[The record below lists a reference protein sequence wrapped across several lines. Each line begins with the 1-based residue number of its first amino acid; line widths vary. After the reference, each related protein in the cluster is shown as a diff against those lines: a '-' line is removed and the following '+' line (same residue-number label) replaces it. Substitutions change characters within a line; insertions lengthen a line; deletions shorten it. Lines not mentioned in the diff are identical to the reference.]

1 MIMAYTLADHKRR
14 FVHSPTGYYTLTAEM
29 LPNVSQFAWQL
40 LRDLPRKVRHVA
52 ERGWL
57 KVANGVPVH
66 AYDGMHDKV
75 RANAWL
81 EKFAAPFL
89 NGVLPL
95 DFETSDDDIIAFA
108 KRTANRFERGI
119 VFHAWDMTKQCEK
132 AAALG
137 VDWDTQFAKQIK
149 NGWHNAIAAR
159 LCDVG
164 FWKRHFRR
172 QIGRELENIY
182 RGHCGLVH
190 KRKWLYVSDDA
201 VTRRRQQKARNAAI
215 MQMVTLMNEL
225 GQTFQLS
232 ELVEKSNANPA
243 IRRAELMVRI
253 AGFEAIARDVGHCGE
268 FITIT
273 CPSRFHSAMHYS
285 GSLNLKYD
293 GSNPRQAND
302 YLCGVWAR
310 IQTALAREGIEI
322 YGFRVVEPHHDG
334 CPHWH
339 GLFFMEKQH
348 RKRFRQIVALHACRA
363 DRKELDLTYFET
375 KKARTERAR
384 EIQAKQKAKPELF
397 PHVQTLATISGSLK
411 LENDVWEN
419 ADSNLFHKVKA
430 RVDFEAINWKKG
442 TAAGYIAKYIAK
454 NIDGKNALGESVGD
468 DYETDGEM
476 SVVETAERVDAWASL
491 WGIRQFQQIGGAP
504 VSVWRELRREFAD
517 DTQDDSDI
525 IRAARAADLG
535 DWGKFIQV
543 MGGIAMKRSDRPVQL
558 YKETPMRSNGEV
570 WRNRYGEPMEKS
582 IRGVFDLSTGEI
594 RLTRVHEWTLTFEK
608 GAKAP
613 AWTCV
618 NNSTKFKSGEE
629 KDSFVKKS
637 KEVEINYAYFLSKVS
652 GSLTAERRA
661 DLERELFT
669 QNQILDD
676 FKSGQFREMVQAE
689 NALTGEMLAT
699 IRHFERTGKLPNGKT
714 PQEQAWENYQKYQQN
729 QLLSKKYA
737 QEYEVIA
744 KSAERV
750 RKKREYCEFLDK
762 LSPPVSQLTVQYRN
776 EQREQAEL
784 RQKIRQPVKPERKFK
799 PFVAPET
806 TESLLVHA
814 QNMLND
820 IQAEIDELWDF

>member
-1 MIMAYTLADHKRR
+1 MAYTLADHKRR
-14 FVHSPTGYYTLTAEM
+14 FANSPTGYYALTAEM
-29 LPNVSQFAWQL
+29 LPDVSPLAEQL
-40 LRDLPRKVRHVA
+40 LRDLPRKVRPVA

-66 AYDGMHDKV
+66 AYDGMHDTN

-81 EKFAAPFL
+81 EKLAAPFL
-89 NGVLPL
+89 NGALPL

-108 KRTANRFERGI
+108 KRTASRFERGI
-119 VFHAWDMTKQCEK
+119 VFHAWDMTKQHEK

-149 NGWHNAIAAR
+149 NGWHDAIAAR

-172 QIGRELENIY
+172 QMGRELENIY

-215 MQMVTLMNEL
+215 MQMVTLINEL

-273 CPSRFHSAMHYS
+273 CPSRFHAAHHHS
-285 GSLNLKYD
+285 GSLNPKYD
-293 GSNPRQAND
+293 GSNPREAND

-310 IQTALAREGIEI
+310 IQTALAREHIEI

-363 DRKELDLTYFET
+363 DREELGLAYFET

-430 RVDFEAINWKKG
+430 RVAFEAINWKKG

-468 DYETDGEM
+468 DYETDGAA

-517 DTQDDSDI
+517 NTQDDSDI

-543 MGGIAMKRSDRPVQL
+543 MGGVAMKRSERPVQL
-558 YKETPMRSNGEV
+558 YKETPMHDNGEV

-618 NNSTKFKSGEE
+618 NNSTKLPALDFS
-629 KDSFVKKS
+629 VKKC
-637 KEVEINYAYFLSKVS
+637 KEIKLDFDYFLSKIS

-661 DLERELFT
+661 YLERELFK

-676 FKSGQFREMVQAE
+676 VKSGKHRERVQAE
-689 NALTGEMLAT
+689 NELTGEMLAE
-699 IRHFERTGKLPNGKT
+699 IRHFERTGKLLNGKT
-714 PQEQAWENYQKYQQN
+714 PQEQAWENYQRQQ
-729 QLLSKKYA
+729 QSQSLSAKYA
-737 QEYEVIA
+737 ELQQENSER
-744 KSAERV
+744 ERV
-750 RKKREYCEFLDK
+750 RREYLATLEK
-762 LSPPVSQLTVQYRN
+762 LSPPTAQLTAQYRI
-776 EQREQAEL
+776 EQREQAAL
-784 RQKIRQPVKPERKFK
+784 RQSFRLPEKPERKFK
-799 PFVAPET
+799 QFALPET
-806 TESLLVHA
+806 PESVLCQA
-814 QNMLND
+814 QNMLDD

>member
-1 MIMAYTLADHKRR
+1 MAYTLADHKRR
-14 FVHSPTGYYTLTAEM
+14 FIHSPTGYYALTAEM
-29 LPNVSQFAWQL
+29 LPDVSPFAEKL
-40 LRDLPRKVRHVA
+40 LRDLPKKVRPVA

-57 KVANGVPVH
+57 KVANGVPAH
-66 AYDGMHDKV
+66 AYDGMHDTV
-75 RANAWL
+75 RANEWL
-81 EKFAAPFL
+81 EKLAAPFL

-108 KRTANRFERGI
+108 KKTANRFERGI

-149 NGWHNAIAAR
+149 NGWHNAIVAR

-190 KRKWLYVSDDA
+190 KRKWPYVSDDA

-215 MQMVTLMNEL
+215 MQMVTLVNEL

-232 ELVEKSNANPA
+232 ELVEKSNVNPA

-273 CPSRFHSAMHYS
+273 CPSRFHSAMHHS
-285 GSLNLKYD
+285 GSLNPKYD
-293 GSNPRQAND
+293 GSDPREAND
-302 YLCGVWAR
+302 YLCEVWAR
-310 IQTALAREGIEI
+310 IQAALKREEIEI

-363 DRKELDLTYFET
+363 DREELGLAYFET

-397 PHVQTLATISGSLK
+397 SRVQSLATISGSLK

-419 ADSNLFHKVKA
+419 ADSRLFRQVQA

-454 NIDGKNALGESVGD
+454 NIDGKNNHGESVGD
-468 DYETDGEM
+468 DYEADGSA

-525 IRAARAADLG
+525 IRAARAADSG

-543 MGGIAMKRSDRPVQL
+543 MGGIAMKRSERPVQL
-558 YKETPMRSNGEV
+558 YKDTPMHENGEV

-582 IRGVFDLSTGEI
+582 IRGVLELSTGEI
-594 RLTRVHEWTLTFEK
+594 RLTRIHEWTLELNR
-608 GAKAP
+608 GAQAP

-618 NNSTKFKSGEE
+618 NNSTKFKSAEE
-629 KDSFVKKS
+629 KGSFVKNS
-637 KEVEINYAYFLSKVS
+637 KETGINYAYFLSKVS
-652 GSLTAERRA
+652 GSLNSEYRA
-661 DLERELFT
+661 VLERELSVS
-669 QNQILDD
+669 NQVLDT
-676 FKSGQFREMVQAE
+676 FPSGVFREFVQAE
-689 NALTGEMLAT
+689 NKLVGEMLAK
-699 IRHFERTGKLPNGKT
+699 IRHFEQVGVLQNGKT
-714 PQEQAWENYQKYQQN
+714 VQEQALEDYQKYQQN
-729 QLLSKKYA
+729 QSLSEKYA
-737 QEYEVIA
+737 QEYEVIE
-744 KSAERV
+744 KNAEQK
-750 RKKREYCEFLDK
+750 RKQREYRALLDK
-762 LSPPVSQLTVQYRN
+762 LSPPTAQLTVQYRN

-784 RQKIRQPVKPERKFK
+784 RQKIRQPAKPERKFK
-799 PFVAPET
+799 PFVVPET